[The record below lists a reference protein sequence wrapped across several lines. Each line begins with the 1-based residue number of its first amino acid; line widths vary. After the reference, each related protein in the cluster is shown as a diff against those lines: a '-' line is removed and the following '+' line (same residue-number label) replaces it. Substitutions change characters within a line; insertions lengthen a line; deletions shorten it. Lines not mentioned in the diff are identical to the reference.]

1 MVLSVLPTDTLGSD
15 GSLDASPQG
24 AAERVLASHP
34 QQRRHCG
41 ESQQGGLGQRP
52 VAPSLPF
59 SPASA
64 CSPATGPLS
73 RHLPEM
79 AVDWLYD
86 YVFFEAKM
94 LLI

>member
-24 AAERVLASHP
+24 AAERVLASRP
-34 QQRRHCG
+34 RQRRHCG
-41 ESQQGGLGQRP
+41 ESQQGGLGQWP
-52 VAPSLPF
+52 GAPSLPL
-59 SPASA
+59 SPAPV
-64 CSPATGPLS
+64 CSPAALS
-73 RHLPEM
+73 PHRHSQEL

-86 YVFFEAKM
+86 YVFFETKM

>member
-24 AAERVLASHP
+24 AAERVLASRP
-34 QQRRHCG
+34 RQRRHCG

-59 SPASA
+59 SPAPA
-64 CSPATGPLS
+64 CSPAARPHSHHIHG
-73 RHLPEM
+73 M

-86 YVFFEAKM
+86 YVFFETKM

>member
-24 AAERVLASHP
+24 AAERVLASRP
-34 QQRRHCG
+34 RQRQHCG

-52 VAPSLPF
+52 VAPSLPL
-59 SPASA
+59 SPAPA
-64 CSPATGPLS
+64 CLPAALPPS
-73 RHLPEM
+73 RRSQEM
-79 AVDWLYD
+79 AVDWLCD
-86 YVFFEAKM
+86 YVFFETKM